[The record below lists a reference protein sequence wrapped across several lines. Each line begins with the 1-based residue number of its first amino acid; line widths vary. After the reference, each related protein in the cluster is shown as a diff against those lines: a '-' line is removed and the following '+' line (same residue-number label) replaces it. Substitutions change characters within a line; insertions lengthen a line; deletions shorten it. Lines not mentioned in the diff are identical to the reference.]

1 MSHRNARLTPNGR
14 RIIIERV
21 LAGQPVAHVAKE
33 MGISRTCAHRWISR
47 YRADG
52 WAGLEDRSSRPRSC
66 PHATSAEVVADVL
79 TQRVE
84 HREGPA
90 DLAVR
95 CGTSARTVSRILVR
109 AGMPRLWDLDPVTG
123 ARIRASRATDRRY
136 ERDAP
141 GDMIHI
147 DVKKLG
153 RIPDG
158 GGWRA
163 DPKQSARNHSTG
175 HTRLGFDYVHVA
187 VDDYTRFAYAEVL
200 PDEKGPT
207 CAGFLTRAAAAMAAN
222 GAPVKRR
229 HPWQNGKAER
239 FNRTLQEGWAYRQPF
254 TSNQART
261 DALQP
266 WLNFYNNHRPHGSL
280 GGKPPISR
288 CNQPT
293 D

>member
-1 MSHRNARLTPNGR
+1 
-14 RIIIERV
+14 
-21 LAGQPVAHVAKE
+21 
-33 MGISRTCAHRWISR
+33 
-47 YRADG
+47 
-52 WAGLEDRSSRPRSC
+52 
-66 PHATSAEVVADVL
+66 
-79 TQRVE
+79 
-84 HREGPA
+84 
-90 DLAVR
+90 
-95 CGTSARTVSRILVR
+95 
-109 AGMPRLWDLDPVTG
+109 MPRLWDLDPVTG
-123 ARIRASRATDRRY
+123 ARIRASRATGRRY

-141 GDMIHI
+141 GDMIHV

-153 RIPDG
+153 RIPEG

-163 DPKQSARNHSTG
+163 DPSQGPANHRRS
-175 HTRLGFDYVHVA
+175 HQKLGFDYVHVA

-222 GAPVKRR
+222 GAPVKRVMTDNAFAYRLSRDFQNALAALGAKHILIKPR

-293 D
+293 G